1 MMMLELLMM
10 ILLMKIPV
18 MTVVMIM
25 RKMWKKPFHQGK
37 KKLI

>member
-25 RKMWKKPFHQGK
+25 RKMWKKPLSQGK
-37 KKLI
+37 KNLI

>member
-18 MTVVMIM
+18 MAVVMIG
-25 RKMWKKPFHQGK
+25 RKIWKKPLHQGK
-37 KKLI
+37 KNLI

>member
-18 MTVVMIM
+18 MTVVMRV
-25 RKMWKKPFHQGK
+25 RKMWKEPLPQGEK
-37 KKLI
+37 NLI

>member
-18 MTVVMIM
+18 MRVVMIM
-25 RKMWKKPFHQGK
+25 RKMWKKPFPQSNK
-37 KKLI
+37 NLI

>member
-25 RKMWKKPFHQGK
+25 RKMWKKPLPPGK
-37 KKLI
+37 KNFI